1 MKFPKELDLKVR
13 CSSWS
18 RQLAGVQGS
27 LACATAPTVSGRPP
41 LEPHPPRNPIT
52 AALQVDLK
60 RVNWAVMKEWIA
72 KRVTELLGIEEEVLI
87 GMIHNQLIDE
97 QASGERRGGR
107 GVFFGKREGGGG
119 GV

>member
-1 MKFPKELDLKVR
+1 
-13 CSSWS
+13 
-18 RQLAGVQGS
+18 
-27 LACATAPTVSGRPP
+27 
-41 LEPHPPRNPIT
+41 
-52 AALQVDLK
+52 
-60 RVNWAVMKEWIA
+60 MKEWIA